1 MYYTKLDKIQLV
13 NSYNLIY
20 YEKNIRLN
28 VMNNFKY
35 PLYKPLLNGNE
46 LNYVKECFE
55 EGWISSKGKFV
66 DKFELEFSKYFKVKH
81 SISCSNGTTALHLAL
96 LSLGISTGDEVIVP
110 SLTYVA
116 SANSIK
122 YCGAT
127 PVFIDSEKNSY
138 QLDLDLIE
146 SSITENTKAVLIV
159 HLYSG
164 SCDIEKLVEI
174 CKKNNLFL
182 IEDCAESIGA
192 RYNDKLL
199 GTFGDVACFSFYGN
213 KTLTT
218 GEGGMVVTNSDKLNE
233 KLRLYRGQ
241 GLDIEAKDYYSH
253 TVIGYNYRMTN
264 ICAAIGLA
272 QLENFDKT
280 IKRKREIAQI
290 YYDELKDLKE
300 IKFQV
305 IPESLF
311 STQWLVSIT
320 CQNNRQ
326 RDELIKVLKNNN
338 IETRPFFI
346 PMTNLEIYSEHVSN
360 TPIADEISRCGLNLP
375 SYPELTRID
384 IENITSII
392 KYFFK

>member
-1 MYYTKLDKIQLV
+1 MID
-13 NSYNLIY
+13 
-20 YEKNIRLN
+20 
-28 VMNNFKY
+28 FKF
-35 PLYKPLLNGNE
+35 PLYKPSLNGNE
-46 LNYVKECFE
+46 LKYVKECFE

-66 DKFELEFSKYFKVKH
+66 DKFESEFSKYLNVKH

-96 LSLGISTGDEVIVP
+96 LSLGIGAGDEVIVP

-122 YCGAT
+122 YCGAN
-127 PVFIDSEKNSY
+127 PVFLDSEKNSY

-146 SSITENTKAVLIV
+146 STITEKTKAVLIV

-164 SCDIEKLVEI
+164 SCDLENLVNI

-182 IEDCAESIGA
+182 IEDCAESIGSK
-192 RYNDKLL
+192 YNDKFL
-199 GTFGDVACFSFYGN
+199 GTFGDVASFSFYGN

-241 GLDIEAKDYYSH
+241 GLDVEAEDYYSH

-272 QLENFDKT
+272 QLENIDEI
-280 IKRKREIAQI
+280 IKMKREIAQI
-290 YYDELKDLKE
+290 YYEELKVLKE
-300 IKFQV
+300 INFQE
-305 IPESLF
+305 ISESLF

-320 CQNNRQ
+320 CKNYKQ
-326 RDELIKVLKNNN
+326 RNELIKFLKNNK
-338 IETRPFFI
+338 IETRPFFV
-346 PMTNLEIYSEHVSN
+346 PMTNLEIYSEHISN
-360 TPIADEISRCGLNLP
+360 TPIANELSKCGLNLP
-375 SYPELTRID
+375 SYPELTKLD
-384 IENITSII
+384 IQYITSMI
-392 KYFFK
+392 KNFFK

>member
-1 MYYTKLDKIQLV
+1 MID
-13 NSYNLIY
+13 
-20 YEKNIRLN
+20 
-28 VMNNFKY
+28 FKF
-35 PLYKPLLNGNE
+35 PLYKPSLNGNE
-46 LNYVKECFE
+46 LKYVNECFE

-66 DKFELEFSKYFKVKH
+66 DIFESEFSKYFKVKH

-96 LSLGISTGDEVIVP
+96 LSLGISVGDEVIVP
-110 SLTYVA
+110 SLTFVA

-122 YCGAT
+122 YCGAN

-146 SSITENTKAVLIV
+146 SSITKNTKAVLIV

-174 CKKNNLFL
+174 CKKNNIFL

-192 RYNDKLL
+192 KYNDKLL
-199 GTFGDVACFSFYGN
+199 GTFGDIGCFSFYGN

-233 KLRLYRGQ
+233 KLRLYKGQ
-241 GLDIEAKDYYSH
+241 GLDIEAEDYYSH

-272 QLENFDKT
+272 QLENIDST
-280 IKRKREIAQI
+280 INRKIEIAQN
-290 YYDELKDLKE
+290 YYDQLKDLKE
-300 IKFQV
+300 IKFQS
-305 IPESLF
+305 ISEHFF
-311 STQWLVSIT
+311 STYWLVSIT
-320 CQNNRQ
+320 CQNNEQ
-326 RDELIKVLKNNN
+326 RNNLIKFLETNG

-346 PMTNLEIYSEHVSN
+346 PMTKLEIYSEHTSN
-360 TPIADEISRCGLNLP
+360 TPVADELSKCGLNLP
-375 SYPELTRID
+375 SYPELTNKD
-384 IENITSII
+384 IEYITSII
-392 KYFFK
+392 KNFFK